1 MLTGRVDDF
10 NNGNLTGWAFN
21 TDAPD
26 EHIVIRVNYKTQIVA
41 TGVANILRE
50 DLPDAGVGNGD
61 HAFRI
66 ILPPNI
72 TSMQGLLI
80 IAQSQSHGETPL
92 PIATNDD
99 RALDGLFHN
108 FAQRYEGA
116 LIGLKQ
122 EIDALKERVSEDET
136 SLKNQELPADLLNR
150 FNRLETR
157 MEAAE
162 VFFVR
167 IDGMMR
173 QLVDNKKNRR
183 KRFLGLF

>member
-1 MLTGRVDDF
+1 MLTGRVDDL
-10 NNGNLTGWAFN
+10 NHSYLTGWAFN

-26 EHIVIRVNYKTQIVA
+26 EHVVIRVNYKTQIVA

-50 DLPDAGVGNGD
+50 DLPDAGVGKGD

-108 FAQRYEGA
+108 FAERYEGA
-116 LIGLKQ
+116 LIALKQ
-122 EIDALKERVSEDET
+122 EIDALKERSSDEDRAMK
-136 SLKNQELPADLLNR
+136 SQELPADLQNR
-150 FNRLETR
+150 LTRLETR

-173 QLVDNKKNRR
+173 QLVDAKKKRR